1 VKARILLT
9 PCRQNEISGA
19 GIRFR
24 PGKRLQKLA
33 KNLDYFQAS
42 EERKWTSFMI
52 PGFEEEREASS
63 QLDAMPVEGRVN
75 WHRFL
80 RLIHK

>member
-1 VKARILLT
+1 
-9 PCRQNEISGA
+9 
-19 GIRFR
+19 
-24 PGKRLQKLA
+24 LA
-33 KNLDYFQAS
+33 KNLDYFKVS
-42 EERKWTSFMI
+42 DERKWTSFMI

-80 RLIHK
+80 LLIHK